1 MKKIVWAVVLL
12 TCFTNYAMAQVT
24 AIQNAS
30 LAKDAQVN
38 VTVTDF
44 KNVPLPREIMIFKSN
59 FNQRE
64 YQGLTDS
71 AGRFSVRLPAGDK
84 YDIFILG
91 FKDSTSYDMIDI
103 PDPGPNAS
111 YKDPFTLSFQFSP
124 SKTFVLEDVNFE
136 TGKAVLEP
144 ESYTSLDELAAYLL
158 RKVDERIEI
167 GGHTDNVGSAAN
179 NLRLSMERATA
190 VMNYMISKGI
200 DSSRLEAKGYGM
212 TMPVESNKTEEGRA
226 QNRRTEVKILD

>member
-1 MKKIVWAVVLL
+1 
-12 TCFTNYAMAQVT
+12 
-24 AIQNAS
+24 
-30 LAKDAQVN
+30 
-38 VTVTDF
+38 
-44 KNVPLPREIMIFKSN
+44 
-59 FNQRE
+59 
-64 YQGLTDS
+64 
-71 AGRFSVRLPAGDK
+71 
-84 YDIFILG
+84 
-91 FKDSTSYDMIDI
+91 
-103 PDPGPNAS
+103 
-111 YKDPFTLSFQFSP
+111 
-124 SKTFVLEDVNFE
+124 VLEDVNFE

-144 ESYTSLDELAAYLL
+144 ESYTSLDELAAYLI

-212 TMPVESNKTEEGRA
+212 TKPIENNKTEEGRA

>member
-1 MKKIVWAVVLL
+1 MKKTIWVGFLMLLFTASLQAQTPVV
-12 TCFTNYAMAQVT
+12 
-24 AIQNAS
+24 QNAT
-30 LAKDAQVN
+30 LAKDAQVD

-44 KNVPLPREIMIFKSN
+44 KNVPLPREIMIFKSS

-71 AGRFSVRLPAGDK
+71 TGRFSVRLPAGDK
-84 YDIFILG
+84 YEIYILG
-91 FKDSTSYDMIDI
+91 FKDSTSYDMMDI

-124 SKTFVLEDVNFE
+124 AKTFVLEDVNFE

-144 ESYTSLDELAAYLL
+144 ESYVSLNELAAYLV

-167 GGHTDNVGSAAN
+167 GGHTDNVGTAAN
-179 NLRLSMERATA
+179 NLKLSMERATA

-200 DSSRLEAKGYGM
+200 DPARLEAKGYGM
-212 TMPVESNKTEEGRA
+212 SVPVESNKTEEGRA
-226 QNRRTEVKILD
+226 QNRRTEAKILD

>member
-1 MKKIVWAVVLL
+1 MVLAAL
-12 TCFTNYAMAQVT
+12 LVMFLANNAMAQSPV
-24 AIQNAS
+24 IQNAS
-30 LAKDAQVN
+30 QAKDAQVN

-71 AGRFSVRLPAGDK
+71 TGRFSVRLPAGDK
-84 YDIFILG
+84 YEIYILG
-91 FKDSTSYDMIDI
+91 FKDSTSYDMMDI

-111 YKDPFTLSFQFSP
+111 YKEPFTLSFQFSP
-124 SKTFVLEDVNFE
+124 AKTFVLEDVNFE

-144 ESYTSLDELAAYLL
+144 ESYTSLNELAAYLV

-167 GGHTDNVGSAAN
+167 GGHTDNVGTAAN
-179 NLRLSMERATA
+179 NLKLSMERATA

-200 DSSRLEAKGYGM
+200 DPSRLEAKGYGM
-212 TMPVESNKTEEGRA
+212 TMPIESNKTEDGKA

>member
-1 MKKIVWAVVLL
+1 MKKLVLGSFLALIFDVSLQAQTPVV
-12 TCFTNYAMAQVT
+12 
-24 AIQNAS
+24 QNA
-30 LAKDAQVN
+30 LQVKDAQVN

-44 KNVPLPREIMIFKSN
+44 NNVPLPREIMIFKSN

-71 AGRFSVRLPAGDK
+71 TGGFLVRLPAGDK
-84 YDIFILG
+84 YEIYILG
-91 FKDSTSYDMIDI
+91 FKDSTSYDMMDI

-111 YKDPFTLSFQFSP
+111 YKEPFTLSFQFSP
-124 SKTFVLEDVNFE
+124 AKTFVLEDVNFE

-144 ESYTSLDELAAYLL
+144 ESYISLNELAAYLV
-158 RKVDERIEI
+158 RKEDDRIEI
-167 GGHTDNVGSAAN
+167 GGHTDNVGTAVN
-179 NLRLSMERATA
+179 NLKLSMERATA

-200 DSSRLEAKGYGM
+200 DPSRLEAKGYGM
-212 TMPVESNKTEEGRA
+212 LVPIESNKTNEGKA

>member
-1 MKKIVWAVVLL
+1 MKKLVLGSFLALIFDVSLQAQTPVV
-12 TCFTNYAMAQVT
+12 
-24 AIQNAS
+24 QNA
-30 LAKDAQVN
+30 LQVKDAQVN

-44 KNVPLPREIMIFKSN
+44 NNVPLPREIMIFKSN

-71 AGRFSVRLPAGDK
+71 TGGFLVRLPAGDK
-84 YDIFILG
+84 YEIYILG
-91 FKDSTSYDMIDI
+91 FKDSTSYDMMDI

-111 YKDPFTLSFQFSP
+111 YKEPFTLSFQFSP
-124 SKTFVLEDVNFE
+124 AKTFVLEDVNFE

-144 ESYTSLDELAAYLL
+144 ESYISLNELAAYLV
-158 RKVDERIEI
+158 RKVDDRIEI
-167 GGHTDNVGSAAN
+167 GGHTDNVGTAVN
-179 NLRLSMERATA
+179 NLKLSMERATA

-200 DSSRLEAKGYGM
+200 DPSRLEAKGYGM
-212 TMPVESNKTEEGRA
+212 LVPIESNKTNEGKA

>member
-1 MKKIVWAVVLL
+1 MKKTVWVGFLMLLFTASLQAQTPVVQNATLAK
-12 TCFTNYAMAQVT
+12 YAQV
-24 AIQNAS
+24 
-30 LAKDAQVN
+30 D

-44 KNVPLPREIMIFKSN
+44 KNVPLPREIMIFKSS

-71 AGRFSVRLPAGDK
+71 TGRFSVRLPAGDK
-84 YDIFILG
+84 YEIYILG
-91 FKDSTSYDMIDI
+91 FKDSTSYDVMDI

-124 SKTFVLEDVNFE
+124 AKTFVLEDVNFE

-144 ESYTSLDELAAYLL
+144 ESYVSLNELAAYLV
-158 RKVDERIEI
+158 RKVDDRIEI
-167 GGHTDNVGSAAN
+167 GGHTDNVGTAAN
-179 NLRLSMERATA
+179 NLKLSMERATA

-200 DSSRLEAKGYGM
+200 DPARLEAKGYGM
-212 TMPVESNKTEEGRA
+212 SVPVEGNKTEEGRA

>member
-1 MKKIVWAVVLL
+1 MKKMVLAAL
-12 TCFTNYAMAQVT
+12 LVMFLANNAMAQSPV
-24 AIQNAS
+24 IQNAS
-30 LAKDAQVN
+30 QAKDAQVN

-71 AGRFSVRLPAGDK
+71 TGRFSVRLPAGDK
-84 YDIFILG
+84 YEIYILG
-91 FKDSTSYDMIDI
+91 FKDSTSYDMMDI

-111 YKDPFTLSFQFSP
+111 YKEPFTLSFQFSP
-124 SKTFVLEDVNFE
+124 AKTFVLEDVNFE

-144 ESYTSLDELAAYLL
+144 ESYTSLNELAAYLV

-167 GGHTDNVGSAAN
+167 GGHTDNVGTAAN
-179 NLRLSMERATA
+179 NLKLSMERATA

-200 DSSRLEAKGYGM
+200 DPSRLEAKGYGM
-212 TMPVESNKTEEGRA
+212 TMPIESNKTEDGKA

>member
-1 MKKIVWAVVLL
+1 MKKKVWVSLLAIFFTYVLQAQTPVV
-12 TCFTNYAMAQVT
+12 
-24 AIQNAS
+24 QNA
-30 LAKDAQVN
+30 LQAKDAQVN

-44 KNVPLPREIMIFKSN
+44 MNVPLPREIMIFKSN

-84 YDIFILG
+84 YEIYILG
-91 FKDSTSYDMIDI
+91 FKDSTSYDMMDI

-111 YKDPFTLSFQFSP
+111 YKEPFTLSFQFSP
-124 SKTFVLEDVNFE
+124 AKTFVLEDVNFE

-144 ESYTSLDELAAYLL
+144 ESYTSLNELAAYLV
-158 RKVDERIEI
+158 RKADERIEI
-167 GGHTDNVGSAAN
+167 GGHTDNVGTAAN
-179 NLRLSMERATA
+179 NLKLSMERAIA
-190 VMNYMISKGI
+190 VMNYIISKGI
-200 DSSRLEAKGYGM
+200 DPARLEAKGYGM